1 MRNALLACLLLTACG
16 QDVAPTGDDDPAPT
30 PGVEPVFYG
39 EVQRIFND
47 NCVSCHS
54 EDPDRLAPFALVKYE
69 DAVAA
74 ATDFPMAYDVMNR
87 VMPPFY
93 ADQNGDCGSFRD
105 AHWLT
110 DTELDTLTAWINGS
124 KLEGNVADSVAPPPP
139 PGGLPQVDHTVD
151 TKMSFVIPT
160 DKPDTF
166 ACFVVDPIGANKF
179 VIGAHVKPGNLTV
192 AHHVI
197 LFTLDQAAETDA
209 LAKQAAAGG
218 GAYRCDAGPTQA
230 GNAKF
235 LVGWVPG
242 NQATVFPPNTGIRVD
257 GARKMVVQMH
267 YNTTHGDGRPD
278 RTTIDLD
285 LADSVQTPGQM
296 IMISG
301 AVNLAPHDTDATA
314 EGSVTLPNAV
324 SSARV
329 WGSGVH
335 MHQRGT
341 AAKLTVAND
350 NDRCMMDLVNWS
362 FHWQHF
368 YWFEEPVVLG
378 GGDTVKLTCHY
389 DTTDDTQNI
398 GFCETTDCEMCIQYA
413 YVTQ

>member
-1 MRNALLACLLLTACG
+1 MRRVLIASLLLTACG
-16 QDVAPTGDDDPAPT
+16 NDVVPTGDDASTPT
-30 PGVEPVFYG
+30 TEPVFYG
-39 EVQRIFND
+39 QVQRIFND

-105 AHWLT
+105 AHWMT
-110 DTELDTLTAWINGS
+110 DDELDTLLAWINGG
-124 KLEGNVADSVAPPPP
+124 KLEGNPADTVAPPPP
-139 PGGLPQVDHTVD
+139 PGGLAQVDHTVD
-151 TKMSFVIPT
+151 TNTSFTIST
-160 DKPDTF
+160 DQPDTF
-166 ACFVVDPIGANKF
+166 ACFVVDSIGADKF
-179 VIGAHVKPGNLTV
+179 VVGAHVKPGNLTV

-197 LFTLDQAAETDA
+197 LFTLDQAAEDDA
-209 LAKQAAAGG
+209 VAKQAAAGG
-218 GAYRCDAGPTQA
+218 SSYRCDGGPTQA
-230 GNAKF
+230 GEAKF

-242 NQATVFPPNTGIRVD
+242 NQATVFPPSTGIRVD

-267 YNTTHGDGRPD
+267 YNSAHSDGRTD

-285 LADSVQTPGQM
+285 LADSVQVPAQM
-296 IMISG
+296 ARISG
-301 AVNLAPHDTDATA
+301 NVNLPPQQIDATST
-314 EGSVTLPNAV
+314 GTVTIPNALP
-324 SSARV
+324 SARI

-341 AAKLTVAND
+341 AAKLTVASD
-350 NDRCMMDLVNWS
+350 NDRCLMDLVNWS

-368 YWFEEPVVLG
+368 YWFEEPVALD
-378 GGDTVKLTCHY
+378 GGDTIKLTCHY
-389 DTTDDTQNI
+389 DTTGDTQNI